1 MILTFTFLF
10 TDETYIYV
18 VVIVFFHFWVAMLL
32 ISVIKLFDVQVYP
45 KINGGK
51 VRNREKNFCKSMT
64 WQSGLIYAQR
74 RRVDQNFLFTG

>member
-1 MILTFTFLF
+1 
-10 TDETYIYV
+10 
-18 VVIVFFHFWVAMLL
+18 MLL

-51 VRNREKNFCKSMT
+51 VRNIEKKICKSMT